1 MLPFFATAVT
11 PVGTN
16 ISSQRLDNW
25 ISNNHSVSFV
35 FACSGFPSLSPFSRD
50 TFLSCFVFCLSPVLL
65 LPERNAKLPQSDAI
79 MGLCFYLDVASAY
92 DFVKPLDL
100 CKFSGTSCKWERCFY
115 SGELFS
121 RAASV
126 PPPLWTQH
134 HRLPH
139 HISTPSPPCP
149 LFVRTPRADLSR
161 DATRC
166 ASTGTFHHRLC
177 MRTDLQCVFADAVGI
192 PHESGI
198 VCCKPVFTFVK
209 ICKVLWG
216 SLYFRPDRCN
226 DIQVH
231 ELSCAP
237 QGCCWFWIS

>member
-16 ISSQRLDNW
+16 NISSQRLNNW
-25 ISNNHSVSFV
+25 ISNYHSVSFIL
-35 FACSGFPSLSPFSRD
+35 ACSGFPSLSPFSRD

-65 LPERNAKLPQSDAI
+65 PERNAKLPPSNA

-100 CKFSGTSCKWERCFY
+100 CKSSGTFCKWERCFY
-115 SGELFS
+115 SGELSS

-126 PPPLWTQH
+126 LPPRWTLH
-134 HRLPH
+134 HRLPLRT
-139 HISTPSPPCP
+139 STPFPRCP
-149 LFVRTPRADLSR
+149 SIARTPRADLSR

-198 VCCKPVFTFVK
+198 VCCKPVFAFVK
-209 ICKVLWG
+209 NMQSSVKIFICPTW
-216 SLYFRPDRCN
+216 
-226 DIQVH
+226 QV
-231 ELSCAP
+231 
-237 QGCCWFWIS
+237 